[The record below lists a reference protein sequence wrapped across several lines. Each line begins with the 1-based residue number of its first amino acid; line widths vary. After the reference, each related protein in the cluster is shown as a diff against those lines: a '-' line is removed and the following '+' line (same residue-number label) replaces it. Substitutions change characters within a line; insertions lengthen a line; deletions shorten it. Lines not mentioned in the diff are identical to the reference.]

1 MGRTLPTFNTYLEA
15 EYDSWRSYRRA
26 LRKEDQEAFDALF
39 RAAKQH
45 VAESSCAVRAIPF
58 EAMVL
63 SILLEHE
70 KTILKLS
77 EKPDPDGE

>member
-45 VAESSCAVRAIPF
+45 VAESSYAVRAIPF

-70 KTILKLS
+70 KAILKLS
-77 EKPDPDGE
+77 EKPDTDGE